1 MADMTKG
8 LKDIWMKGMETISD
22 TANRIAVNTR
32 QKVNEMNIVNRCAEI
47 MKDLGRKAYAMWQQG
62 DAFPAEMDAL
72 MRELHQLDTEL
83 NEIRN
88 GKSAPAQE
96 ETCEAEAADDAQEE
110 IEADDAVEAEAAD
123 EAADEIPSEVE
134 APAVPVMTV
143 DAEEAAPAPEAEDS
157 EVSTIHVE
165 E

>member
-32 QKVNEMNIVNRCAEI
+32 QKVNEMNIVNRRAEI

-96 ETCEAEAADDAQEE
+96 ETCEAEAAD
-110 IEADDAVEAEAAD
+110 